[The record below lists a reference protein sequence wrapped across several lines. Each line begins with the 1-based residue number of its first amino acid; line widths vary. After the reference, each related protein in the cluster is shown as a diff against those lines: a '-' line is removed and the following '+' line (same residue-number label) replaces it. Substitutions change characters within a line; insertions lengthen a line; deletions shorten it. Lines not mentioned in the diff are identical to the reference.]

1 MPPLIPIIIGIAIA
15 APAIGAVAA
24 GAAFAGLAG
33 SLILL
38 GSSLILSGVSRALVK
53 TPSLG
58 DFETKAASRLVNAR
72 QSSAPSVIPY
82 GLSRLGGI
90 VTFLD
95 KRGTNGELLD
105 VVITLARREV
115 EEIGNMYFDDV
126 LVPLD
131 ASGVGSVANA
141 TGTFAGFVR
150 VQKNLG
156 ADSQAALSDL
166 VTANSQWTSNHRQRG
181 CAHVWVELK
190 FNSDLFPSG
199 VPEINFDVKGAKV
212 FDTRTSTTAYSANAA
227 LCLRD
232 YLVTTRLKGG
242 AGIAASL
249 IPDSFVDAAANL
261 ADEDV
266 TLDLGGTEDRYTCNG
281 TVSTA
286 ELPGRIIQ
294 QMLSAMAGKLVFSGG
309 EWQMYGGAWRAPT
322 VSFDEDDLV
331 GRLKVESRL
340 PRRELFNAVKG
351 VIVTAANKWQP
362 SDFPP
367 VTNSTYET
375 EDGER
380 LWKDVDFPFTTSAA
394 TAQRLGKLDL
404 ETARLQKTVR
414 VRMNLK
420 ALQVN
425 PPDVI
430 QLTVARF
437 SWTNKSFEIAEQQL
451 VWDDAG
457 DAPALVVEMLLRETA
472 STVYDWTAA
481 SDEDQPTTPETPTLP
496 DPSVVA
502 APTGLSLATVAVT
515 RADGVRVTFLH
526 PTWTAPADE
535 FVTEGGQIQIQYKK
549 NSSGT
554 WLPFGSMPGN
564 ETEAFIPNVDDSTAY
579 DLRIRSVNF
588 FLARS
593 AWVQQLNFTVTA
605 PTSTYG
611 AGASFHLRGVFIPD
625 QIVGSPNTG
634 EIDFDPIVP
643 GGDYF
648 IVHPDGSFIEVT
660 NANRSR
666 MSQACLESDAGRRYI
681 IFSKTLCNSA
691 RGLSADRDSHILV
704 VRREAGVWEY
714 DNDAGWSSF
723 TPVDTDIIIFEVE
736 RSGSG
741 WTGKPRKF
749 IGLELTAHVQ
759 NITNLENLGPANG
772 SYRPLSN
779 PLTATDAGATA
790 TIEVANFT
798 MRIAGLSDLSVTGNS
813 TDLTGKA
820 FDTVHYV
827 FYDDPTIAGGAVTFG
842 SSTTREDALSGG
854 GRFFI
859 GTIRTPADGGADTVG
874 LGDGGA
880 AAQIS
885 ATGMT
890 VRPTENVTSG
900 SFGFTNPDNAQD
912 GVLASFARGFDADTD
927 NQPKQTKWFAFQVPN
942 LGIGIQ
948 EITLKID
955 WETIKVGAGVVVMRL
970 RYSKDGGISW
980 VTEFSTNLTRAR
992 ETRSISLGGL
1002 DISQLQADALSDWA
1016 TGGSTSGEVKVYDMW
1031 VEVVNLGA

>member
-1 MPPLIPIIIGIAIA
+1 MPVLIPIIIGATTVGVGA
-15 APAIGAVAA
+15 AVGGAVASILIPL
-24 GAAFAGLAG
+24 GI
-33 SLILL
+33 SLV
-38 GSSLILSGVSRALVK
+38 LSGVSSALNK
-53 TPSLG
+53 PP
-58 DFETKAASRLVNAR
+58 DFGNFEQAAAARLVNVR
-72 QSSAPSVIPY
+72 QPAAPRELIY
-82 GLSRLGGI
+82 GTVRKGGI

-105 VVITLARREV
+105 VVLTLTGHEV
-115 EEIGNMYFDDV
+115 EEIGAMYFDDV

-131 ASGVGSVANA
+131 ASGVGAVANA

-150 VQKNLG
+150 VQKTLG
-156 ADSQAALSDL
+156 ADSQAAISGL
-166 VTANSQWTSNHRQRG
+166 VSANSQWTTNHRQRG
-181 CAHVWVELK
+181 CAHVWIELK
-190 FNSDLFPSG
+190 FNPDLFPNG
-199 VPEINFDVKGAKV
+199 TPQINFDVKGAKV
-212 FDTRTSTTAYSANAA
+212 WDTRISSTAFSANAA

-232 YLVTTRLKGG
+232 YLVKTRLKGG
-242 AGIAASL
+242 AGIAAAL
-249 IPDSFVDAAANL
+249 IPDASVDAAANL
-261 ADEDV
+261 ADEAV

-281 TVSTA
+281 TINTA
-286 ELPGRIIQ
+286 ELPGRVIVKL
-294 QMLSAMAGKLVFSGG
+294 LSAMAGKLVFSGG
-309 EWQMYGGAWRAPT
+309 EWFMYGGAWRAPT
-322 VSFDEDDLV
+322 LSFDEADLV
-331 GRLKVESRL
+331 GPITVDSRL

-351 VIVTAANKWQP
+351 VIVTAANNWQP

-367 VTNSTYET
+367 FTDSTFET

-380 LWKDVDFPFTTSAA
+380 LWKDIDLPFTTSAA
-394 TAQRLGKLDL
+394 TAQRLAKLDL
-404 ETARLQKTVR
+404 QTSRQQKTVR
-414 VRMNLK
+414 VSLNLK
-420 ALQVN
+420 ALQVS

-430 QLTVARF
+430 QLSVDRF
-437 SWTNKSFEIAEQQL
+437 SWVDKTFEIAEQQL
-451 VWDDAG
+451 VWDEADG
-457 DAPALVVEMLLRETA
+457 APALRMEMLLRESV

-481 SDEDQPTTPETPTLP
+481 TDENQPTTPEVPNLP
-496 DPSVVA
+496 SPSVA
-502 APTGLSLATVAVT
+502 APPTGLSLATVAVT

-554 WLPFGSMPGN
+554 WLPFASMPGN
-564 ETEAFIPNVDDSTAY
+564 ETEAFIGNVDDDTAY

-611 AGASFHLRGVFIPD
+611 AGASFHLRGTYVPD
-625 QIVGSPNTG
+625 QLNGSADTG
-634 EIDFDPIVP
+634 EIDFDPIVS
-643 GGDYF
+643 GGGYF

-666 MSQACLESDAGRRYI
+666 MSQACLESYTGRVYI
-681 IFSKTLCNSA
+681 IFSKDLTNL
-691 RGLSADRDSHILV
+691 RGLTAGQSSHILV

-714 DNDAGWSSF
+714 DNNFGWLPF
-723 TPVDTDIIIFEVE
+723 TPDDTDIIIFEVE

-741 WTGKPRKF
+741 WTGKGTKF
-749 IGLELTAHVQ
+749 IGVELTAHVQ
-759 NITNLENLGPANG
+759 NITNLENLGPAHG

-779 PLTATDAGATA
+779 PLSATDAGATA
-790 TIEVANFT
+790 TIVVANFDI
-798 MRIAGLSDLSVTGNS
+798 RIAGVSPDPSITGNS

-820 FDTVHYV
+820 FDTVFYC

-842 SSTTREDALSGG
+842 ASTTREDALTGG

-859 GTIRTPADGGADTVG
+859 GTIRTPKDGGADTVG

-880 AAQIS
+880 GAQITS
-885 ATGMT
+885 TGLT
-890 VRPTENVTSG
+890 VRPTENVTTG
-900 SFGFTNPDNAQD
+900 SFGFTNPDDAQD

-948 EITLKID
+948 TITLKID
-955 WETIKVGAGVVVMRL
+955 WETIKVGGGVVVMRL
-970 RYSKDGGISW
+970 RYSKNGGTSW
-980 VTEFSTNLTRAR
+980 VTEISTNLTRAR
-992 ETRSISLGGL
+992 ETRSIPLGGL
-1002 DISQLQADALSDWA
+1002 DISQLQVEALSDWA
-1016 TGGSTSGEVKVYDMW
+1016 TGASTSGEVKVYDIF